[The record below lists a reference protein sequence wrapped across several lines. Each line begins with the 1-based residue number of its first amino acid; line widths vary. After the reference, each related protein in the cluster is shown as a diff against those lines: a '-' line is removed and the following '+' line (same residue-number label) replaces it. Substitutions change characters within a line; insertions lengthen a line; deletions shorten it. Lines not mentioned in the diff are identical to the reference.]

1 MKRVGRMNSRVPHP
15 GSNKSPCIR
24 PDNNHSEKNHVRIA
38 ENTDFIVIAAAILA
52 VVAVST

>member
-1 MKRVGRMNSRVPHP
+1 MNSRVPHP

-24 PDNNHSEKNHVRIA
+24 PDNKHSEKNHVRIA
-38 ENTDFIVIAAAILA
+38 ENTDFTVIAAAILA